1 MKKTKTKHRVFA
13 WLAVLALG
21 TGLMTGFAGCGE
33 GNSSDPN
40 TSTNGGTTADI
51 SNKKMVYGS
60 AAYAGAIYD
69 GGVDPAMGYAGWST
83 FRYAIGEC
91 LVTFDENMTVQPWL
105 AKSFS
110 QPDDKTWV
118 FEINDGVKFH
128 NGNIC
133 DGAAVK
139 ASLERCIQKSDRTAD
154 VNNLMID
161 KIEASGNTVTITTKE
176 ANPLLGNLLCDPLF
190 CIVDA
195 SVETDGHT
203 NVIGT
208 GAYKLVSASDEGC
221 TVQANMEYWN
231 GMPKIG
237 TIEVKSITAGDT
249 LTMALQNGEVDAAQE
264 LPLASLSLFNG
275 DQYTI
280 STTATS
286 RSSNMVLNTRSKYL
300 SDKNVRLAI
309 AYGIDKQDF
318 IDALMYGYGEPAHGF
333 FPQKFAG
340 FGDSKLTS
348 PEYNVDKAKELLK
361 QAGWE
366 DTNGDGFVDK
376 DGENMKLQYY
386 TYSSRQDL
394 PLLAQAFQ
402 SDMKDIGIDV
412 ELNIAETGPEQDA
425 LKNDSINWDINVWQ
439 MVTAPNGDPLY
450 MIDSAVGKDGYYS
463 TGGAGQDAELQGYI
477 DQLRDEPD
485 VNKRAELAVKAQQR
499 AIDEGYII
507 IAFHKEQSLA
517 MKKGVTGLIQHP
529 TDQHEITVDTDIN

>member
-1 MKKTKTKHRVFA
+1 MKKQKSTKVLA
-13 WLAVLALG
+13 LMAVLALG
-21 TGLMTGFAGCGE
+21 TGMVASFAGCGE
-33 GNSSDPN
+33 GSTESNPTPV
-40 TSTNGGTTADI
+40 TSGGANTAD
-51 SNKKMVYGS
+51 KKMVYGS

-83 FRYAIGEC
+83 YRYAIGEC
-91 LVTFDENMTVQPWL
+91 LVTFNENMEVEPWL
-105 AKSFS
+105 AKSFTKS
-110 QPDDKTWV
+110 DDKTWV

-128 NGNIC
+128 NGNAC

-139 ASLERCIQKSDRTAD
+139 ASLERCMQKSDRTAD
-154 VNNLMID
+154 VNNLLID

-176 ANPLLGNLLCDPLF
+176 PNPILGNLLCDPLF

-221 TVQANMEYWN
+221 TVVANQSYWN
-231 GMPKIG
+231 GTPKMG
-237 TIEVKSITAGDT
+237 TIEVKSITDGDT
-249 LTMALQNGEVDAAQE
+249 LTMALQNGEIDAAQE
-264 LPLASLSLFNG
+264 LPLASLNLFSG
-275 DQYTI
+275 DQYSI
-280 STTATS
+280 STSATS

-309 AYGIDKQDF
+309 AHGIDKQDF
-318 IDALMYGYGEPAHGF
+318 IDALMYGYGELAHGF
-333 FPQKFAG
+333 FPQKFSA

-348 PEYNVDKAKELLK
+348 PEFNVEKAKELLK

-366 DTNGDGFVDK
+366 DTDGDGFVDK

-412 ELNIAETGPEQDA
+412 ELNIGETGPDQDA
-425 LKNDSINWDINVWQ
+425 LKKDSIQWDINVWQ

-450 MIDSAVGKDGYYS
+450 MIDSAVGRDGYYA
-463 TGGAGQDAELQGYI
+463 TGGTENDTELQGYI
-477 DQLRDEPD
+477 DALRKETDTA
-485 VNKRAELAVKAQQR
+485 KRAELAVQAQQK
-499 AIDEGYII
+499 AIDEGYLIV
-507 IAFHKEQSLA
+507 AFHKEQSLA
-517 MKKGVTGLIQHP
+517 MKKGVTGLSQHP
-529 TDQHEITVDTDIN
+529 TDQHEINVDTDFNK